1 MQVVSYEEIAMRQ
14 QRADEWISL
23 ADLHIRAAKHQMKRP
38 GSETI
43 VLFHLQQSMEKATK
57 GLARAAGI
65 PHHKLRGDIGHN
77 NLFLLV
83 KVIEIVVDSFDG
95 YEDINNLL
103 SNFYREG
110 KDYNVTEHIHGV
122 LSATASPKQ
131 ARALQSEQY
140 AKDIFTSALRMT
152 PDEVNC
158 LLSSFDKIRRAMVVP
173 PIFVESIVKLT
184 ADPVKIQIPERGTNW
199 IDNIANQASQQLLA
213 RIGAQASPALMG
225 IIRNLA
231 QESVRGSDISEEAM
245 IAELEANKGNFYF
258 DGQWVVK
265 ELPYILDMLT
275 ADLGLL
281 IMGSLV
287 WAHESYP
294 RYPAYPD
301 APDEIEQA
309 ARQRKLGTK
318 HYDSRMGVIRH
329 IKPLM
334 NNSERTIRLLKRS
347 HEAGYLLMGAS
358 DVKSANT

>member
-1 MQVVSYEEIAMRQ
+1 MQVVSLQEIAERR
-14 QRADEWISL
+14 QRADEWIRL
-23 ADLHIRAAKHQMKRP
+23 ADLHIRAARHQMKKH
-38 GSETI
+38 GHETL
-43 VLFHLQQSMEKATK
+43 VLYHLQQSMEKATK

-65 PHHKLRGDIGHN
+65 PHQRLKGDIGHN

-95 YEDINNLL
+95 YEDINALL
-103 SNFYREG
+103 SNFYKEG
-110 KDYNVTEHIHGV
+110 QDYDVTKHIHNV

-140 AKDIFTSALRMT
+140 AKDIFTSALKMT
-152 PDEVNC
+152 PGEVDS
-158 LLSSFDKIRRAMVVP
+158 LLSSFNRIRRAMVIP
-173 PIFVESIVKLT
+173 PNFVEGIVKLT
-184 ADPVKIQIPERGTNW
+184 ADPVKIRIPESGSNW
-199 IDNIANQASQQLLA
+199 IDDIAIQASQQLLA

-225 IIRNLA
+225 IIQNIA
-231 QESVRGSDISEEAM
+231 QESVRGSELDEEAM
-245 IAELEANKGNFYF
+245 IAELEANGGNFYF
-258 DGQWVVK
+258 DGQWLVK
-265 ELPYILDMLT
+265 ELPYILGMLT
-275 ADLGLL
+275 ANLGLL

-294 RYPAYPD
+294 RYPADPD
-301 APDEIEQA
+301 APDEIEEA

-334 NNSERTIRLLKRS
+334 NNSEKTIRLLKKS

-358 DVKSANT
+358 DVKSASI